1 MIYTQEKIS
10 PKDYEG
16 NIVFLYGDETAERS
30 LPLGKKEVALVKER
44 REECRDFIV
53 SFDRLPYRLYVV
65 SFDSEKAASEVQ
77 EGLRRKAMELLKRLE
92 TDKVAEIA
100 VCGEGTL
107 PEEMAAL
114 LEGLSL
120 ADYSFDRY
128 KGKEPWHLEKATVD
142 SVYFKAGELEA
153 MQRLWNRIYWCREWV
168 NLPVQD
174 LNAEA
179 FADELAA
186 IAADLEGVT
195 CTVMDKRQI
204 ESLRMGG
211 LLAVN
216 RGSVDEP
223 RFVVLEYDGVKGSE
237 KGVKRSEKTNVQEGP
252 IDGEEGVQGHTPQSL
267 RDSSPNLGEQFCGP
281 ICLVGKGV
289 MYDTG
294 GLNIK
299 PEDYMQEMKSDMAG
313 AATMASVL
321 FAAADNRLPVHLVAL
336 LPLTDSRPGGNAYA
350 ADDILTMYD
359 GTTVEVVNTDA
370 EGRLILADAI
380 AYAVKNYHPRVV
392 IDAATLTG
400 AAVRAISTFGIA
412 AMEQNGRKEL
422 EMLKLVG
429 EQVYE
434 RLVEFPMWKEYDE
447 LIKSEYADLRNCGTT
462 PQAGTITAG
471 KFLAHFAKET
481 PYVHLDIAGVAYF
494 SKGQHC
500 WKAGASGYG
509 VRLLYAY
516 LQMQ

>member
-1 MIYTQEKIS
+1 MIYNLQKIN

-16 NIVFLYGDETAERS
+16 SMVFLYGDDVAERR
-30 LPLGKKEVALVKER
+30 LPMSKKEVEVMKER
-44 REECRDFIV
+44 RINEKECVV
-53 SFDRLPYRLYVV
+53 SFDRLPDKLYVV
-65 SFDSEKAASEVQ
+65 SFDSEKMAAETH
-77 EGLRRKAMELLKRLE
+77 EWLRCSAAKLLKMME
-92 TDKVAEIA
+92 ADKVKEVA

-107 PEEMAAL
+107 AEEVVAL
-114 LEGLSL
+114 LEGLTL

-128 KGKEPWHLEKATVD
+128 RSKEMFHLERVTIDEVFMSQEELD
-142 SVYFKAGELEA
+142 SQL
-153 MQRLWNRIYWCREWV
+153 RLWNRIFWCREWV

-174 LNAEA
+174 LNAEQ
-179 FADELAA
+179 FADELKSVA
-186 IAADLEGVT
+186 EGLGNVK
-195 CTVMDKRQI
+195 CTVMDRRKI

-211 LLAVN
+211 LLGVN

-223 RFVVLEYDGVKGSE
+223 RFVVLEYNPSNQTTQKD
-237 KGVKRSEKTNVQEGP
+237 P
-252 IDGEEGVQGHTPQSL
+252 IV
-267 RDSSPNLGEQFCGP
+267 
-281 ICLVGKGV
+281 LVGKGV

-313 AATMASVL
+313 AATMASVV
-321 FAAADNRLPVHLVAL
+321 FAAADNALPVHVVAL
-336 LPLTDSRPGGNAYA
+336 LPMTDNRPGGNAYA

-380 AYAVKNYHPRVV
+380 AYAVKNYNPKVV

-412 AMEQNGRKEL
+412 AMQTHAEREL
-422 EMLKLVG
+422 ELLKIVG
-429 EQVYE
+429 REVYE

-447 LIKSEYADLRNCGTT
+447 MIKSDFADLRNCGTT

-471 KFLAHFAKET
+471 KFLAHFAKEV
-481 PYVHLDIAGVAYF
+481 PFVHLDIAGVAYF
-494 SKGQHC
+494 SKAQQYYRP
-500 WKAGASGYG
+500 GASGYG
-509 VRLLYAY
+509 IRLLYAY
-516 LQMQ
+516 LQMQEN

>member
-1 MIYTQEKIS
+1 LNRRELQ
-10 PKDYEG
+10 
-16 NIVFLYGDETAERS
+16 
-30 LPLGKKEVALVKER
+30 LVKER
-44 REECRDFIV
+44 RAQKRDFLLA
-53 SFDRLPYRLYVV
+53 FDRLPNKLYIL
-65 SFDSEKAASEVQ
+65 SFDSEKLTPECQ
-77 EGLRRKAMELLKRLE
+77 ETLRRKAVDLLKSLE
-92 TDKVAEIA
+92 NEKAETLAIS
-100 VCGEGTL
+100 GEGIL
-107 PEEMAAL
+107 PEEMMAV
-114 LEGLSL
+114 LEGLTL

-128 KGKEPWHLEKATVD
+128 RSAETYHLQTLIIDDRFIKSD
-142 SVYFKAGELEA
+142 ELA
-153 MQRLWNRIYWCREWV
+153 AAQRLWNRIFWCREWV
-168 NLPVQD
+168 NMPVQD
-174 LNAEA
+174 LNAPA
-179 FADELAA
+179 FADELAS
-186 IAADLEGVT
+186 IAADIKDVS
-195 CTVMDKRQI
+195 CSVMDKKKI

-223 RFVVLEYDGVKGSE
+223 RFVVLEYKPREAADQK
-237 KGVKRSEKTNVQEGP
+237 P
-252 IDGEEGVQGHTPQSL
+252 IA
-267 RDSSPNLGEQFCGP
+267 
-281 ICLVGKGV
+281 LVGKGI

-299 PEDYMQEMKSDMAG
+299 PDDYMQEMKSDMAG

-336 LPLTDSRPGGNAYA
+336 LPLTDNRPGFNAYA

-380 AYAVKNYHPRVV
+380 AYAARNYHPRLI

-412 AMEQNGRKEL
+412 VMQQGAENPL
-422 EMLKLVG
+422 TMLKLVG

-447 LIKSEYADLRNCGTT
+447 LIKSDYADLRNCGTT

-471 KFLAHFAKET
+471 KFLAHFAGQV
-481 PYVHLDIAGVAYF
+481 PYIHLDIAGVAYF
-494 SKGQHC
+494 TKPQHYYR
-500 WKAGASGYG
+500 AGASGYAI
-509 VRLLYAY
+509 RLLYAF
-516 LQMQ
+516 LQMQDMK

>member
-1 MIYTQEKIS
+1 MRCIKCEITNPFNMIYTLEKIA

-16 NIVFLYGDETAERS
+16 NIVYLYGDDTAERS
-30 LPLGKKEVALVKER
+30 LPLNKKEVALLKER
-44 REECRDFIV
+44 REENREFMLV
-53 SFDRLPYRLYVV
+53 FDRLPYKLYLL
-65 SFDSEKAASEVQ
+65 SFDSEKPAAEVQ
-77 EGLRRKAMELLKRLE
+77 ESLRRNAMKLIKQMEEDRVSE
-92 TDKVAEIA
+92 VA
-100 VCGEGTL
+100 VCGAGTL
-107 PEEMAAL
+107 PEEVAAL
-114 LEGLSL
+114 LEGFSL

-128 KGKEPWHLEKATVD
+128 KSKDPWHLQRVSVD
-142 SVYFKAGELEA
+142 KVYFKEEELEA

-174 LNAEA
+174 LNAPA

-186 IAADLEGVT
+186 IAADLEGVK

-223 RFVVLEYDGVKGSE
+223 RFVVLEY
-237 KGVKRSEKTNVQEGP
+237 N
-252 IDGEEGVQGHTPQSL
+252 
-267 RDSSPNLGEQFCGP
+267 NLNDNDGP

-321 FAAADNRLPVHLVAL
+321 FAAADNKLPVHLVAL
-336 LPLTDSRPGGNAYA
+336 LPLTDSRPGFNAYA

-380 AYAVKNYHPRVV
+380 AYAVKNYHPRVI

-494 SKGQHC
+494 SKAQHC

-516 LQMQ
+516 LQMQG

>member
-1 MIYTQEKIS
+1 MIYTLDKIA

-16 NIVFLYGDETAERS
+16 NIVFLYGDETAERT
-30 LPLGKKEVALVKER
+30 LPLSKKEVAMVKER
-44 REECRDFIV
+44 REENREFLLM
-53 SFDRLPYRLYVV
+53 FDRLPYHLYFL
-65 SFDSEKAASEVQ
+65 SFDSEKPAAEVQ
-77 EGLRRKAMELLKRLE
+77 EGLRRNAMKLIKRFE
-92 TDKVAEIA
+92 TDRVSEVA
-100 VCGEGTL
+100 VCGAGTL
-107 PEEMAAL
+107 PEEVAAL

-128 KGKEPWHLEKATVD
+128 KSKDPYHLQKVAVD
-142 SVYFKAGELEA
+142 AAYFKKDELEA

-174 LNAEA
+174 LNAPA
-179 FADELAA
+179 FADELAS
-186 IAADLEGVT
+186 IAADLEGVK

-223 RFVVLEYDGVKGSE
+223 RFVVLEYDGVESG
-237 KGVKRSEKTNVQEGP
+237 KRKVESGKRK
-252 IDGEEGVQGHTPQSL
+252 EES
-267 RDSSPNLGEQFCGP
+267 GP
-281 ICLVGKGV
+281 ICLVGKGI

-299 PEDYMQEMKSDMAG
+299 PGDYMQEMKSDMAG

-321 FAAADNRLPVHLVAL
+321 FAAADNHLPVHLVAL
-336 LPLTDSRPGGNAYA
+336 LPLTDSRPGFNAYA

-380 AYAVKNYHPRVV
+380 AYAVKNYNPRVI

-412 AMEQNGRKEL
+412 AMEQNGRKEI

-447 LIKSEYADLRNCGTT
+447 LIKSDYADLRNSGNM

-471 KFLAHFAKET
+471 KFLAHFAKEV

-494 SKGQHC
+494 TKAQHC
-500 WKAGASGYG
+500 WRPGASGYG

>member
-1 MIYTQEKIS
+1 MIYQLEPIDVKQ
-10 PKDYEG
+10 YAG
-16 NIVFLYGDETAERS
+16 NLLLLYGDEVPERS
-30 LPLGKKEVALVKER
+30 LPLSRKELDLVKAR
-44 REECRDFIV
+44 RGEKRDFLL
-53 SFDRLPYRLYVV
+53 SFDRLPYRLYLL
-65 SFDSEKAASEVQ
+65 SFDSERPMPECQ
-77 EGLRRKAMELLKRLE
+77 EGVRRKMMDLLKRLE
-92 TDKVAEIA
+92 TDKADTLAISGV
-100 VCGEGTL
+100 GLL
-107 PEEMAAL
+107 PEEMMAVV
-114 LEGLSL
+114 EGLTL

-128 KGKEPWHLEKATVD
+128 RSKDAFHLDTLTID
-142 SVYFKAGELEA
+142 SFFIKPAELESA
-153 MQRLWNRIYWCREWV
+153 QRLWNRIHWCREWV

-174 LNAEA
+174 LNAPA
-179 FADELAA
+179 FADELAS
-186 IAADLEGVT
+186 IAGDLQDVT
-195 CTVMDKRQI
+195 CTVMDRKQI

-223 RFVVLEYDGVKGSE
+223 RFVVLEYNPKVRNAK
-237 KGVKRSEKTNVQEGP
+237 KP
-252 IDGEEGVQGHTPQSL
+252 IV
-267 RDSSPNLGEQFCGP
+267 
-281 ICLVGKGV
+281 LVGKGI

-299 PEDYMQEMKSDMAG
+299 PNDYMQEMKSDMAG

-336 LPLTDSRPGGNAYA
+336 LPLTDNRPGFNAYA

-380 AYAVKNYHPRVV
+380 AYAACNYHPEII

-412 AMEQNGRKEL
+412 VMQQNADNPL
-422 EMLKLVG
+422 TMLKLVG
-429 EQVYE
+429 QQVYE

-447 LIKSEYADLRNCGTT
+447 LIKSDIADLRNSSNT

-471 KFLAHFAKET
+471 KFLAHFAKEV
-481 PYVHLDIAGVAYF
+481 PFIHLDIAGVAYF
-494 SKGQHC
+494 SKPQHYYRT
-500 WKAGASGYG
+500 GASGYG
-509 VRLLYAY
+509 IRLLYAF
-516 LQMQ
+516 LQMQDMM

>member
-1 MIYTQEKIS
+1 MICTLDKIA

-16 NIVFLYGDETAERS
+16 NIVFLYGDETAERT
-30 LPLGKKEVALVKER
+30 LPLSKKEVAMVKER
-44 REECRDFIV
+44 REENREFLLV
-53 SFDRLPYRLYVV
+53 FDRLPYHLYFL
-65 SFDSEKAASEVQ
+65 SFDSEKPAAEVQ
-77 EGLRRKAMELLKRLE
+77 EGLRRNAMKLIKRFE
-92 TDKVAEIA
+92 TDHVSEVA
-100 VCGEGTL
+100 VCGAGTL
-107 PEEMAAL
+107 PEEVAAL

-128 KGKEPWHLEKATVD
+128 KSKDPYHLQKVAVD
-142 SVYFKAGELEA
+142 AAYFKKDELEA

-174 LNAEA
+174 LNAPA
-179 FADELAA
+179 FADELAS
-186 IAADLEGVT
+186 IAADLDGVK

-223 RFVVLEYDGVKGSE
+223 RFVVLEYNGLK
-237 KGVKRSEKTNVQEGP
+237 
-252 IDGEEGVQGHTPQSL
+252 QSGNQAIKQL
-267 RDSSPNLGEQFCGP
+267 P
-281 ICLVGKGV
+281 ICLVGKGI

-299 PEDYMQEMKSDMAG
+299 PGDYMQEMKSDMAG

-321 FAAADNRLPVHLVAL
+321 FAAADNHLPVHLVAL
-336 LPLTDSRPGGNAYA
+336 LPLTDSRPGFNAYA

-380 AYAVKNYHPRVV
+380 AYAVKNYKPRVI

-412 AMEQNGRKEL
+412 AMEQNGRKEI

-447 LIKSEYADLRNCGTT
+447 LIKSDYADLRNSGNT

-471 KFLAHFAKET
+471 KFLAHFAKEV

-494 SKGQHC
+494 TKAQHC
-500 WKAGASGYG
+500 WRPGASGYG

>member
-1 MIYTQEKIS
+1 MINFVLFGVDERAQSMSAGNFEMAKGHF
-10 PKDYEG
+10 EG
-16 NIVFLYGDETAERS
+16 NMIFLYGDETAERT
-30 LPLGKKEVALVKER
+30 LPLGKREVALLKER
-44 REECRDFIV
+44 RAEGKDFILA
-53 SFDRLPYRLYVV
+53 FDRLPYRLYVL
-65 SFDSEKAASEVQ
+65 SFDSERPAPEVQ
-77 EGLRRKAMELLKRLE
+77 EGLRRNAMKLLGKFE
-92 TDKVAEIA
+92 ADQVKTVAL
-100 VCGEGTL
+100 CGAGTL
-107 PEEMAAL
+107 PEEVAAL
-114 LEGLSL
+114 LEGLTL

-128 KGKEPWHLEKATVD
+128 KSKEPYHLEQVMVD
-142 SVYFKAGELEA
+142 AVYFKKDELEA

-174 LNAEA
+174 LNAPR
-179 FADELAA
+179 FAEELES
-186 IAADLEGVT
+186 IAADLEGVK

-223 RFVVLEYDGVKGSE
+223 RFVVVEYDGSDE
-237 KGVKRSEKTNVQEGP
+237 CGVMS
-252 IDGEEGVQGHTPQSL
+252 DEEIGI
-267 RDSSPNLGEQFCGP
+267 RDEGP

-313 AATMASVL
+313 AATMASVV
-321 FAAADNRLPVHLVAL
+321 FAAADNRLPVHVVAL

-380 AYAVKNYHPRVV
+380 AYAVKNYHPRVI

-412 AMEQNGRKEL
+412 AMEQNGRREL
-422 EMLKLVG
+422 EMLKVVG

-434 RLVEFPMWKEYDE
+434 RLVEFPMWKEYEE
-447 LIKSEYADLRNCGTT
+447 LIKSDYADLRNCGNT

-494 SKGQHC
+494 TKGQHC
-500 WKAGASGYG
+500 WRCGASGYG

-516 LQMQ
+516 LQMQDN

>member
-1 MIYTQEKIS
+1 MRCIKCEITNLFNMIYTLEKIA

-16 NIVFLYGDETAERS
+16 NIVYLYGDDTAERS
-30 LPLGKKEVALVKER
+30 LPLNKKEVALLKER
-44 REECRDFIV
+44 REENREFILV
-53 SFDRLPYRLYVV
+53 FDRLPYRLYLL
-65 SFDSEKAASEVQ
+65 SFDSEKPAAEVQ
-77 EGLRRKAMELLKRLE
+77 ESLRRNAMKLIKQMEEDRVSE
-92 TDKVAEIA
+92 VA
-100 VCGEGTL
+100 VCGAGTL
-107 PEEMAAL
+107 PEEVAAL

-128 KGKEPWHLEKATVD
+128 KSKDPWHLQRVAVD
-142 SVYFKAGELEA
+142 KVYFKEEELET

-174 LNAEA
+174 LNAPA

-186 IAADLEGVT
+186 IAADLEGVK

-223 RFVVLEYDGVKGSE
+223 RFVVLEY
-237 KGVKRSEKTNVQEGP
+237 N
-252 IDGEEGVQGHTPQSL
+252 
-267 RDSSPNLGEQFCGP
+267 NLNDNLNDNGGP

-336 LPLTDSRPGGNAYA
+336 LPLTDSRPGFNAYA

-380 AYAVKNYHPRVV
+380 AYAVKNYHPRVI

-494 SKGQHC
+494 SKAQHC

-516 LQMQ
+516 LQMQG